1 MNYLKKRLLY
11 LTFFTFIFSIN
22 VFGLSQN
29 LKISLLTQEPGDE
42 LYAYFGHTAIRV
54 KDDSLFIDIVYN
66 YGTFDFSTPNFY
78 TRFVKGDLDYC
89 LSIDDF
95 DYFVLA
101 SEQTQRKIYEQELY
115 LSYEEKLNLVT
126 LLEQCYNSPA
136 RYYRYDFLK
145 NNCATK
151 IRDII
156 KEATNNRIQFVEGEH
171 SGATF
176 RQLLNPYLVKNY
188 WINFGINLIMG
199 MESDK
204 IAEPDEYMFLPFYI
218 QDYFENSNYAS
229 KSQLFLDAAP
239 KKKSAIAFDYISPW
253 LIVLVICLLSF
264 WKRTQKIVLYIT
276 CSVFSLL
283 GLLILFLGIYSL
295 HPSLGANMNILWT
308 IPALL
313 IIIVRNEKIGRYIRY
328 AFTAIILLLFI
339 NWFWLPQELS
349 PTFIP
354 WLICMLVLLII
365 DLKIFEKVIKK
376 SKSTE

>member
-1 MNYLKKRLLY
+1 M
-11 LTFFTFIFSIN
+11 
-22 VFGLSQN
+22 FGLSQN
-29 LKISLLTQEPGDE
+29 LRISLLTQEPGDE

-54 KDDSLFIDIVYN
+54 KDDSLFIDRVYN

-95 DYFVLA
+95 EYFVYSSQL
-101 SEQTQRKIYEQELY
+101 SQRRIYEQELY
-115 LSYEEKLNLVT
+115 LSLEEKNNLVI

-136 RYYRYDFLK
+136 RYYRYDFLM

-156 KEATNNRIQFVEGEH
+156 KDATNNRIKFIDAKN

-176 RQLLNPYLVKNY
+176 RQLLNPYMLKNY
-188 WINFGINLIMG
+188 WINLGINLIMG

-204 IAEPDEYMFLPFYI
+204 IASPDEYMFLPFYI

-229 KSQLFLDAAP
+229 KSQLLLDASP
-239 KKKSAIAFDYISPW
+239 KEKSGFAFDYLSPW
-253 LIVLVICLLSF
+253 IIILIICLMSF
-264 WKRTQKIVLYIT
+264 WKKTQKIVLYIT
-276 CSVFSLL
+276 CSIFSLL

-328 AFTAIILLLFI
+328 AYTVIILLLFI

-354 WLICMLVLLII
+354 WMICMLLILI
-365 DLKIFEKVIKK
+365 VDLRIIEKIKLSF
-376 SKSTE
+376 SKTK